1 MLITE
6 NTQDA
11 IVPKEL
17 WDRMQELRQRGIAA
31 SSALKEKECL
41 PASPIEIQ
49 GIKLMNCIQNC
60 IQKWMLMLVKPLIP
74 KDFSVNL
81 ETGFLSSPGDKF
93 ETIQAPK
100 ALFFKDKDK

>member
-31 SSALKEKECL
+31 SSALKEKACL
-41 PASPIEIQ
+41 QASPSAQTVEDAGTLQ
-49 GIKLMNCIQNC
+49 
-60 IQKWMLMLVKPLIP
+60 
-74 KDFSVNL
+74 
-81 ETGFLSSPGDKF
+81 T
-93 ETIQAPK
+93 TT
-100 ALFFKDKDK
+100 